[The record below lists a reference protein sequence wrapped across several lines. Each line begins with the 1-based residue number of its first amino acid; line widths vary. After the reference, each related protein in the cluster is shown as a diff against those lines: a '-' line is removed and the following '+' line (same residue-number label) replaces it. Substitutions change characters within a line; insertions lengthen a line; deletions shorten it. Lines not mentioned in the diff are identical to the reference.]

1 MKSIEEAF
9 NVLTPTYGDASK
21 VMTSR
26 KDKIKALGSFP
37 NSTQK
42 TSTNFSKQ
50 IEWCLALQINLEDL
64 QALADESDELNRE
77 IYNMST
83 HKALLEL
90 FPMEM
95 HEDLSNV
102 EGNAKTK
109 IEFVHTYITDKKSK
123 LQNQGEGQSKTPAS
137 CKPRTTVRRSTFFA
151 PMLV

>member
-1 MKSIEEAF
+1 M
-9 NVLTPTYGDASK
+9 
-21 VMTSR
+21 
-26 KDKIKALGSFP
+26 
-37 NSTQK
+37 
-42 TSTNFSKQ
+42 
-50 IEWCLALQINLEDL
+50 QINLEDL
-64 QALADESDELNRE
+64 HALADESDEL
-77 IYNMST
+77 NMST

-137 CKPRTTVRRSTFFA
+137 CKPRTTLIAGTLSSLLYFLNCCEKILLLHLQTVTAHQSSG
-151 PMLV
+151 LVIFICVKIVNEELLTKSEPFMFSPLK

>member
-1 MKSIEEAF
+1 MKSIKEAF

-64 QALADESDELNRE
+64 QALADESDELN
-77 IYNMST
+77 MST

-90 FPMEM
+90 FPLKM

-123 LQNQGEGQSKTPAS
+123 LQNQLKDPTGSRGKVKV
-137 CKPRTTVRRSTFFA
+137 KPQH
-151 PMLV
+151 LVNPEQH